1 LDILNPIY
9 WKNNSL
15 HIIDQT
21 LLPSR
26 LETISLSSVREVWTA
41 IQRLQVRGAP
51 AIGIAAGYGVVL
63 SSLMHK
69 NQPVITFK
77 EKIVED
83 IDYLRTA
90 RPTAVNLFQVLD
102 QFDNLITNSDET
114 VPEICLAI
122 EQLALAIHADDKDRC
137 RQIGRHGQEVIP
149 GSATVL
155 THCNTGAL
163 ATGGIGT
170 ALGIIYT
177 AKEQG
182 KTLQVFVDETRPL
195 LQGSRL
201 TAFELEHAGIPAT
214 LISDN
219 MAAMVMA
226 THKIDAI
233 LVGADRIAANGDT
246 ANKIGT
252 YGLAVLAHHHHI
264 PFYIVAPLTT
274 FDLTLENGQQI
285 PIEQRAAEEV
295 KIISGNYISP
305 ENTSVFNPAF
315 DITPHHLITAVIT
328 DQGIIFDPDKHK
340 IQDFYSNKYSEPKL
354 KESLQ

>member
-1 LDILNPIY
+1 MDILNPIY

-226 THKIDAI
+226 TQKIDAI